1 MPQGSVLGP
10 LLFNLFIK
18 DLFYIIKIN
27 TCNFA
32 YDTNPNAVDMCL
44 DGLMTKLEC
53 ATHIAMD
60 WFRYSGMKLNSD
72 KCYLLVCGHKFEDMI
87 CKIEN
92 SHVIETHL
100 VKLSGIKIESELTFN
115 NYMEAMCKK
124 AYQNL
129 NAFSRLCSIIPFQKR
144 KILMYAFFDS

>member
-10 LLFNLFIK
+10 LLFNLFIN

-32 YDTNPNAVDMCL
+32 YDTNPYAVDMCL
-44 DGLMTKLEC
+44 EGLMTKLEC

-60 WFRYSGMKLNSD
+60 WFRYNGMKLNSD
-72 KCYLLVCGHKFEDMI
+72 KCYLLMCGHKFECMI

-129 NAFSRLCSIIPFQKR
+129 NSLSRLCSIIPFQKR